1 MEGTILC
8 CFVKNIEYCFIIV
21 KYEKLL
27 YILFPDGKF
36 RACRRGKIEHIRGGV
51 MLNLRKKILV
61 AIDGSP
67 QSDKA
72 AEEAVRMAIDNRSPF
87 KSRIYA
93 MLVLPNAPT
102 ATYADFVPTAPLT
115 ETEKWDELRQ
125 RIFYVIE
132 KCASEND
139 VPLEMIVEYG
149 EPVDKLLEFAKH
161 EQIDVIVIGSSGK
174 GFIQRRLKGSVSH
187 KVATSA
193 PCSVYIVRG

>member
-1 MEGTILC
+1 
-8 CFVKNIEYCFIIV
+8 
-21 KYEKLL
+21 
-27 YILFPDGKF
+27 
-36 RACRRGKIEHIRGGV
+36 

-72 AEEAVRMAIDNRSPF
+72 AEEAVRMAYGNRSQF
-87 KSRIYA
+87 KSCVYA

-102 ATYADFVPTAPLT
+102 STYTDFVPTAPVT

-125 RIFYVIE
+125 RIFYVVE

-139 VPLEMIVEYG
+139 IPLEMIVEYG
-149 EPVDKLLEFAKH
+149 EPSDKLIEFAKR

-174 GFIQRRLKGSVSH
+174 GFLQRRIRGSVSH
-187 KVATSA
+187 RVASTA
-193 PCSVYIVRG
+193 GCSVYIVRG

>member
-1 MEGTILC
+1 
-8 CFVKNIEYCFIIV
+8 
-21 KYEKLL
+21 
-27 YILFPDGKF
+27 
-36 RACRRGKIEHIRGGV
+36 

-72 AEEAVRMAIDNRSPF
+72 AEEAVRMAAGNLSQFRSCV
-87 KSRIYA
+87 YA

-102 ATYADFVPTAPLT
+102 ATYTDFVPSAPVT
-115 ETEKWDELRQ
+115 ETDTWDALRR
-125 RIFYVIE
+125 RIFYVVE
-132 KCASEND
+132 KCAAEQG

-149 EPVDKLLEFAKH
+149 EPVDKLLGFARS

-174 GFIQRRLKGSVSH
+174 GFLQRRIRGSISH
-187 KVATSA
+187 RVATSA

>member
-1 MEGTILC
+1 
-8 CFVKNIEYCFIIV
+8 
-21 KYEKLL
+21 
-27 YILFPDGKF
+27 
-36 RACRRGKIEHIRGGV
+36 

-72 AEEAVRMAIDNRSPF
+72 AEEAVRMASANQSNY
-87 KSRIYA
+87 KSKVYA

-102 ATYADFVPTAPLT
+102 ATYTDFVPSAPV
-115 ETEKWDELRQ
+115 TEKDNWDELRR

-132 KCASEND
+132 KSASESGI
-139 VPLEMIVEYG
+139 PLEMVVEYG
-149 EPVDKLLEFAKH
+149 EPVDKLIGFAKS

-174 GFIQRRLKGSVSH
+174 GFIQRKIKGSVSH

>member
-1 MEGTILC
+1 
-8 CFVKNIEYCFIIV
+8 
-21 KYEKLL
+21 
-27 YILFPDGKF
+27 
-36 RACRRGKIEHIRGGV
+36 

-72 AEEAVRMAIDNRSPF
+72 AEEAVRLAAGNPSQF
-87 KSRIYA
+87 KSRLYA

-102 ATYADFVPTAPLT
+102 ATYTDFVPAAPVT
-115 ETEKWDELRQ
+115 ETDKWDELRR

-132 KCASEND
+132 KGATEHD
-139 VPLEMIVEYG
+139 IPLEMIVEYG
-149 EPVDKLLEFAKH
+149 EPSDKLIEFAKK

-187 KVATSA
+187 RVASSA